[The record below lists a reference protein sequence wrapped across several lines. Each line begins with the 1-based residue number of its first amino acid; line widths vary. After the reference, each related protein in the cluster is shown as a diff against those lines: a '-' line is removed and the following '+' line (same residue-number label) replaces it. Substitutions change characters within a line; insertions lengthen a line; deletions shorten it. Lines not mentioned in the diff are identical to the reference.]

1 MKTNYLVQEYKNS
14 TKTVFRSRTS
24 EIWNRMILRK
34 CLFFLRLR
42 KSFAWVLFTDLVAS
56 SSVVCPSCSFHFACI
71 FVSSFI
77 VSSSSY
83 SLASLPHPSLSLS
96 FSPSLLRSLLL
107 CLFFQVLSLLPSLSL
122 SPLALAQCVWV
133 CACVHEWRLSPE
145 LAIHPACFSGMLKWL
160 LNWSSQLCLVFILN
174 TFDLSEHMLARVCTC
189 PHRSEILYTV
199 RPTGPPA
206 ACR

>member
-34 CLFFLRLR
+34 CLFFLRLHR
-42 KSFAWVLFTDLVAS
+42 EFRVGLVYRPRCQFLCYLSFVQFSLCLHFCVFFYCVQLLLFI
-56 SSVVCPSCSFHFACI
+56 SF
-71 FVSSFI
+71 SPP
-77 VSSSSY
+77 
-83 SLASLPHPSLSLS
+83 SLPLSFFLSLS
-96 FSPSLLRSLLL
+96 TSLPSSLSIFFYLSFSS
-107 CLFFQVLSLLPSLSL
+107 SLSL

-145 LAIHPACFSGMLKWL
+145 RGIHPACFSGMLKWL

-199 RPTGPPA
+199 RPTGLPA
-206 ACR
+206 VCR